1 MRDSR
6 RGSGTCRTIEEME
19 KDRET
24 QNNLTLKLPHV
35 IKSQSNSYLVVS
47 FDLDVC
53 LELPQVF
60 VDVLLL

>member
-1 MRDSR
+1 
-6 RGSGTCRTIEEME
+6 ME
-19 KDRET
+19 KERET
-24 QNNLTLKLPHV
+24 QNNLTLKLPHI

-53 LELPQVF
+53 LEFPQVF